1 MHFVGKIL
9 VILLLVLSVLF
20 LSFAAAVYN
29 THMSWRDAYTKQKAA
44 VDKSNKE
51 KTDTLAEFDRF
62 KNEMTEKL
70 KVADNHAG
78 EVDATNKALQAELA
92 QVKKQRDEN
101 AIAQKA
107 SAELAEI
114 SGQEAMARRDE
125 ADILRE
131 LNHSQAG
138 KLNENLETIT
148 KLEDQVHNSGLALG
162 TAVAKNKDLVG
173 RVSILQQA
181 LEANGITADPTELA
195 GRASPPPR
203 VDGVILDSRPP
214 QRQGAS
220 ELVEISLGSDD
231 GLKKGH
237 EMSIYRPGLK
247 GGAQARFLAKIVIV
261 KTEPDK
267 AVGQVIEGSRNGV
280 IQKGDNVTTKL

>member
-1 MHFVGKIL
+1 M
-9 VILLLVLSVLF
+9 
-20 LSFAAAVYN
+20 
-29 THMSWRDAYTKQKAA
+29 
-44 VDKSNKE
+44 
-51 KTDTLAEFDRF
+51 
-62 KNEMTEKL
+62 
-70 KVADNHAG
+70 
-78 EVDATNKALQAELA
+78 
-92 QVKKQRDEN
+92 
-101 AIAQKA
+101 
-107 SAELAEI
+107 
-114 SGQEAMARRDE
+114 
-125 ADILRE
+125 
-131 LNHSQAG
+131 
-138 KLNENLETIT
+138 
-148 KLEDQVHNSGLALG
+148 HNSGLALG
-162 TAVAKNKDLVG
+162 TAVAKNKDLLG

-203 VDGVILDSRPP
+203 IDGVILDSRPP

-237 EMSIYRPGLK
+237 EMSIYRAGSK
-247 GGAQARFLAKIVIV
+247 GGPQPRFLGKIVIV